1 MVIVA
6 FVLVL
11 LAAAT
16 FAAGIAASRTSDAL
30 VYVSIV
36 FSLAA
41 FVTLA
46 IASLRARQ
54 AEREAGQDDVGT
66 ARLRSLD
73 ETEAHVGPLLG
84 GLDPAQLDMSPSW
97 RRQQR
102 RREVADTTLGDEDEL
117 EKQLENEEDEADF
130 EVPVAPV
137 AARAQAPAG
146 DDLAW
151 GFDDE
156 DEDEEQ
162 EPTAAF
168 TPVLDDDD
176 DLEDFETFEDD
187 EIEDLAEP
195 EPEPEPE
202 LEPAPADS
210 SQASFF
216 DQYDDLTAAE
226 IVPFLSALDREGLR
240 WVESRERSGA
250 KRVTVLNKAE
260 QLIGA
265 QGGRTPRASTRK
277 KAPAKKTAARR
288 TAKSTTKSTSKT
300 ATKSTRR
307 R

>member
-16 FAAGIAASRTSDAL
+16 FAAGIAASRTSDTL
-30 VYVSIV
+30 VYISII

-54 AEREAGQDDVGT
+54 AEREEGAEDVGT
-66 ARLRSLD
+66 QRLRSLD

-84 GLDPAQLDMSPSW
+84 GLDPAQLNMSPSW

-102 RREVADTTLGDEDEL
+102 ARWEVADPVVDDDEEL
-117 EKQLENEEDEADF
+117 EEQLENEEDEADF

-137 AARAQAPAG
+137 AAANAG
-146 DDLAW
+146 GDLAW

-156 DEDEEQ
+156 DDDEAEEQ
-162 EPTAAF
+162 EPTAAY
-168 TPVLDDDD
+168 TPVLDDDLD

-187 EIEDLAEP
+187 ELVDQP
-195 EPEPEPE
+195 EPEPV
-202 LEPAPADS
+202 DS
-210 SQASFF
+210 SQAAFF

-226 IVPFLSALDREGLR
+226 IVPFLSVLDRDGLQ
-240 WVESRERSGA
+240 WVQARERSGA

-260 QLIGA
+260 QLLGNQGA
-265 QGGRTPRASTRK
+265 RAPRASTRK
-277 KAPAKKTAARR
+277 KTPVKKAAAARR
-288 TAKSTTKSTSKT
+288 TTKS

>member
-54 AEREAGQDDVGT
+54 AEREAAGTEDTT
-66 ARLRSLD
+66 ARLRTLV

-84 GLDPAQLDMSPSW
+84 GLDPAQLDMTPSW

-102 RREVADTTLGDEDEL
+102 VRREVPDPVLDE
-117 EKQLENEEDEADF
+117 QLENEEDEADF
-130 EVPVAPV
+130 EVPVEPV
-137 AARAQAPAG
+137 GARVQSG
-146 DDLAW
+146 DELAW
-151 GFDDE
+151 GFEDEADEEDDE
-156 DEDEEQ
+156 DAGQQ
-162 EPTAAF
+162 EATAAF
-168 TPVLDDDD
+168 TPALDDE
-176 DLEDFETFEDD
+176 DLDAFETFDED
-187 EIEDLAEP
+187 ELVDLAEP
-195 EPEPEPE
+195 ELEPE
-202 LEPAPADS
+202 PADS
-210 SQASFF
+210 SQESFF

-226 IVPFLSALDREGLR
+226 IIPFLQVLDPDGLQ
-240 WVESRERSGA
+240 WVRARERSGA
-250 KRVTVLNKAE
+250 KRVTVLNKAD
-260 QLIGA
+260 QLIAGER
-265 QGGRTPRASTRK
+265 GRPARASTPK
-277 KAPAKKTAARR
+277 KPPAKKAASARR
-288 TAKSTTKSTSKT
+288 TTKSPAKSTTKST
-300 ATKSTRR
+300 RR

>member
-30 VYVSIV
+30 VYVSII

-54 AEREAGQDDVGT
+54 AERESGDDVGT
-66 ARLRSLD
+66 QRLRSLD
-73 ETEAHVGPLLG
+73 GTEAHVGPLLG
-84 GLDPAQLDMSPSW
+84 GLDPSQLDMSPSW
-97 RRQQR
+97 RRQKR
-102 RREVADTTLGDEDEL
+102 ARWEVADPALGVDDDDAL
-117 EKQLENEEDEADF
+117 EEQLENEEDEADF

-137 AARAQAPAG
+137 AARAKAG

-151 GFDDE
+151 GFDE
-156 DEDEEQ
+156 DDEEPDEIEE

-168 TPVLDDDD
+168 TPVLDDVDD
-176 DLEDFETFEDD
+176 EDLEDFETFEED
-187 EIEDLAEP
+187 ELADLGEP
-195 EPEPEPE
+195 ESALEPE
-202 LEPAPADS
+202 PADS

-226 IVPFLSALDREGLR
+226 IVPFLAVLDRDGLL
-240 WVESRERSGA
+240 WVRARERSGA
-250 KRVTVLNKAE
+250 SRVTVLNKAE
-260 QLIGA
+260 QLIGEE
-265 QGGRTPRASTRK
+265 GGRSPRPSTRK
-277 KAPAKKTAARR
+277 KTPAKKAAAARR
-288 TAKSTTKSTSKT
+288 TTKS

>member
-16 FAAGIAASRTSDAL
+16 FAAGIAASRTSDTL
-30 VYVSIV
+30 VYISII

-54 AEREAGQDDVGT
+54 AEREEGAEDIGT
-66 ARLRSLD
+66 QRLRSLD
-73 ETEAHVGPLLG
+73 ETEAHAGPLLG

-102 RREVADTTLGDEDEL
+102 ARWEVAHPVADDDEEL
-117 EKQLENEEDEADF
+117 EEQLENEEDEADL

-137 AARAQAPAG
+137 AAAKAG
-146 DDLAW
+146 GDLAW

-156 DEDEEQ
+156 DDDEAEEQ
-162 EPTAAF
+162 EPTAAY
-168 TPVLDDDD
+168 TPVIDEDILDDD

-187 EIEDLAEP
+187 EFVDLP

-202 LEPAPADS
+202 LEPEPEPVDS
-210 SQASFF
+210 SQAAFF

-226 IVPFLSALDREGLR
+226 IVPFLSVLDRDGLQ
-240 WVESRERSGA
+240 WVRARERSGA

-260 QLIGA
+260 QLLGNQGA
-265 QGGRTPRASTRK
+265 RAPRASTRK
-277 KAPAKKTAARR
+277 KTPAKKAAAARR
-288 TAKSTTKSTSKT
+288 TTKS
-300 ATKSTRR
+300 ATKTTRR

>member
-30 VYVSIV
+30 VYVSII

-54 AEREAGQDDVGT
+54 AERESGEDVGT
-66 ARLRSLD
+66 QRLRSLD

-97 RRQQR
+97 RRQKR
-102 RREVADTTLGDEDEL
+102 ARWEVADPALGVDDDDAL
-117 EKQLENEEDEADF
+117 EEQLENEEDEADF

-137 AARAQAPAG
+137 AARAKAG

-156 DEDEEQ
+156 DDEEPDEIEQ

-168 TPVLDDDD
+168 TPVLDDVDD
-176 DLEDFETFEDD
+176 EGLEDFETFEDD
-187 EIEDLAEP
+187 DLAELAEP
-195 EPEPEPE
+195 EPASEPE
-202 LEPAPADS
+202 PADS

-226 IVPFLSALDREGLR
+226 IVPFLAVLDRDGLL
-240 WVESRERSGA
+240 WVRARERSGA
-250 KRVTVLNKAE
+250 NRVTVLNKAQ
-260 QLIGA
+260 QLIGEE
-265 QGGRTPRASTRK
+265 GGRSPRPSTRK
-277 KAPAKKTAARR
+277 KTPAKKAAAARR
-288 TAKSTTKSTSKT
+288 TTKT

>member
-1 MVIVA
+1 VVIVA

-30 VYVSIV
+30 VYVSII

-54 AEREAGQDDVGT
+54 AEREVSQDDVGT
-66 ARLRSLD
+66 QRLRSLD
-73 ETEAHVGPLLG
+73 EAEAHVGPLLG
-84 GLDPAQLDMSPSW
+84 GLDPAQLDMTPSW
-97 RRQQR
+97 RRQPR
-102 RREVADTTLGDEDEL
+102 RRWEVADPVDDEGAL
-117 EKQLENEEDEADF
+117 EEQLENEEDEADF
-130 EVPVAPV
+130 EVPVEPV
-137 AARAQAPAG
+137 AARAPAG

-156 DEDEEQ
+156 DAVEEQ

-176 DLEDFETFEDD
+176 DLDAFETFEED
-187 EIEDLAEP
+187 ELVDLAEAEPEAEP
-195 EPEPEPE
+195 EPE
-202 LEPAPADS
+202 PADS

-226 IVPFLSALDREGLR
+226 IVPFLSVLDRDGLQ
-240 WVESRERSGA
+240 WVRARERSGA

-260 QLIGA
+260 QLIGE
-265 QGGRTPRASTRK
+265 QGGRAPRASTRK
-277 KAPAKKTAARR
+277 KTPAKKAAAARR
-288 TAKSTTKSTSKT
+288 TTKSTAKTAAKSTAKT
-300 ATKSTRR
+300 TRR